1 MTSDTFLTLRFNWW
15 NGPGTR
21 KDSVPARALETDRPR
36 FDGHTG
42 DEYLRRV
49 TFVIE
54 MIARGLA
61 LTVVVSAPN
70 GQGFGILV
78 DLKNIRQGRA

>member
-15 NGPGTR
+15 NGSGTH

-49 TFVIE
+49 TFCY
-54 MIARGLA
+54 
-61 LTVVVSAPN
+61 
-70 GQGFGILV
+70 
-78 DLKNIRQGRA
+78 